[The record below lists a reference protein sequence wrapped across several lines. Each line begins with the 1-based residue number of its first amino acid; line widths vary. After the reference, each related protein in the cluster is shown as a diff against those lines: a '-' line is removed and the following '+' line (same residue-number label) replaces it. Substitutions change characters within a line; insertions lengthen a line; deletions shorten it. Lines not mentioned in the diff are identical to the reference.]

1 MFRRA
6 ITALFPALILLALG
20 DFSVIAQTATGIND
34 LTFGNVLPGVAKTI
48 SKRTAGAAAEY
59 SVTGNAGDPVLIDF
73 TLPTHM
79 TSGANNLLI
88 TFGSTDCAIDSSDP
102 GDQSSPAWDDL
113 DPRNTL
119 SATLGSGGL
128 TIWLGAKVQ
137 PSALQP
143 SGNYSAEIILT
154 VSPSG
159 T

>member
-1 MFRRA
+1 MLRRA
-6 ITALFPALILLALG
+6 FILLLPLLLFPAWG
-20 DFSVIAQTATGIND
+20 DSSVRAQTATGIND

-79 TSGANNLLI
+79 TSGANSLLI
-88 TFGSTDCAIDSSDP
+88 TFGATDCAIDSSDP
-102 GDQSSPAWDDL
+102 GDQSSPAWDDQ

-128 TIWLGAKVQ
+128 TIWLGALVQ

-143 SGNYSAEIILT
+143 SGSYSAEIILT

>member
-1 MFRRA
+1 MRKLVCC
-6 ITALFPALILLALG
+6 ILIPVLVMG
-20 DFSVIAQTATGIND
+20 GGVSVRAQTCTGIND
-34 LTFGNVLPGVAKTI
+34 LTFGNVLPGVAKTV

-59 SVTGNAGDPVLIDF
+59 SVSGTAGEQVLIDF
-73 TLPTHM
+73 ALPTHM
-79 TSGANNLLI
+79 TSNGDNLLLS
-88 TFGSTDCAIDSSDP
+88 FNSTDCAIDSSDP

-128 TIWLGAKVQ
+128 TIWLGGRVQ

-143 SGNYSAEIILT
+143 TGNYTAEIILT
-154 VSPSG
+154 ISPAG